1 MKPSLPLSLLC
12 LSIRAFLP
20 ACCGLCLA
28 SGLTSCA
35 SNEQLQERLDRR
47 TDAAVKYQERRKMRN
62 EANDVR
68 YNAWYDRVMN

>member
-1 MKPSLPLSLLC
+1 MKPSLPLSLR
-12 LSIRAFLP
+12 SFLI
-20 ACCGLCLA
+20 AWCGLCLT

-35 SNEQLQERLDRR
+35 SNDKLQERLDRR

>member
-1 MKPSLPLSLLC
+1 MKPSLPLSLRC
-12 LSIRAFLP
+12 SSIRAILL
-20 ACCGLCLA
+20 AGCGLCLA

-35 SNEQLQERLDRR
+35 SNDKLQERLDRR
-47 TDAAVKYQERRKMRN
+47 TDAAVNYQERRKMRN